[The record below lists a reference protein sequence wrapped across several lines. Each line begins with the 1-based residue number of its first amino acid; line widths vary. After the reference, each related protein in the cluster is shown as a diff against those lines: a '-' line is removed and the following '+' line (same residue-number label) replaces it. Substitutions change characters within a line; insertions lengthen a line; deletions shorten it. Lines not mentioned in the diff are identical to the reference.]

1 MAATHLTM
9 RSFLGLLFLL
19 FVQLTSALKFDLSA
33 VSGKN
38 ERCIRNFVFKDQLVV
53 VTAIVSG
60 NKGDGQVVNMHIK
73 DALGNDHGRPK
84 DIAGETRQAFTSP
97 ADTAFDVCF
106 DNQLTTRHAVAN
118 PYKSIELD
126 VDIGADARDW
136 SSIQV
141 QEKLKPV
148 ETDLRRIEEMVA
160 EIVSEMEYLR
170 AREQKLRDTN
180 ESTNERV
187 KWFAFGTM
195 GMLVGLGAWQ
205 VVYLRAYFSSVVR
218 QNSVNNNDRAPS
230 TAPEHRKNQT
240 NKPPNPHV
248 PNTTSTMTKDFPK
261 VGEKPAPPEMLNSVD
276 PNYRPADP
284 YPGRV
289 EHFTGGRQETGA
301 QKPELGVGEME
312 GITFKVEPLRREGE
326 DVTTMR
332 ARLLYQSR
340 KRGILES
347 DLLLSTFADVY
358 LADMNKEQLQ
368 EYDRFL
374 DENDWDIYYWATQD
388 PPAEGTEAAVST
400 EAGAQ
405 DTPTETWKRT
415 GAKSG
420 EWAQTVG
427 AFKAAYRPVP
437 SRWADSNVL
446 RLLRQHVRDNSAT
459 GFHAAKTKKTGG
471 PGLGRMPNV
480 QMAIGGQQPRQAV
493 NIHVTRLYE
502 LGLAVPHNGEKGWAR
517 YLESTTIAPP
527 AFIPLSSQTP
537 NMAEQLVLRGTL
549 EGHNGWVTCLATSL
563 ENPNMLL
570 SGSRD
575 KTLIIWNL
583 TRDEQAYGY
592 PKRSLEGHSHIV
604 SDCVISSD
612 GAYALSSSWDK
623 SLRLWEL
630 STGETTRTFVGHTN
644 DVLSVSFS
652 ADNRQIVSASRDR
665 SIKLWNTLGDC
676 KFTITDKGHTEW
688 VSCVRFSP
696 NPQNPVIVSAGWD
709 KLVKVW
715 ELASCRLQTDH
726 IGHTGYINA
735 VTISPDGSL
744 CASGGKDGT
753 TMLWDLN
760 ESKHLYS
767 LHAGDEIHALVFSPN
782 RYWLCA
788 ATASSITIFDLEKK
802 SKVDEL
808 KPEYVEKG
816 KKSRDPECVSL
827 AWSADG
833 QTLFAGY
840 TDHKIRAWGVMS
852 RA

>member
-1 MAATHLTM
+1 MGTSQPTM
-9 RSFLGLLFLL
+9 RSILGILFLCL
-19 FVQLTSALKFDLSA
+19 IQISAALKFDLPA

-60 NKGDGQVVNMHIK
+60 QKGDGQKVNMHIK
-73 DALGNDHGRPK
+73 DALGNDHGRPR
-84 DIAGETRQAFTSP
+84 DVVGETRQTFTSSE
-97 ADTAFDVCF
+97 DTAFDVCF
-106 DNQLTTRHAVAN
+106 ENKLEGRSGVAN
-118 PYKSIELD
+118 PYRSIELD

-136 SSIQV
+136 SSIQDH
-141 QEKLKPV
+141 EKLKPL
-148 ETDLRRIEEMVA
+148 ETDLRRIEEMVQ

-195 GMLVGLGAWQ
+195 GMLIGLGVWQ
-205 VVYLRAYFSSVVR
+205 VIYLRAYFSSAIR
-218 QNSVNNNDRAPS
+218 PKDDNGRAPS
-230 TAPEHRKNQT
+230 TAPEHREYQT
-240 NKPPNPHV
+240 NRPPNQYV
-248 PNTTSTMTKDFPK
+248 PNTTSTMTRDFPK
-261 VGEKPAPPEMLNSVD
+261 AGEKSVPPEFVSAVD
-276 PNYRPADP
+276 PNYKPADP
-284 YPGRV
+284 YPGKV

-312 GITFKVEPLRREGE
+312 GITFKVEPLKRSGE
-326 DVTTMR
+326 DVSTIR

-358 LADMNKEQLQ
+358 LSKMNKEQLQ

-388 PPAEGTEAAVST
+388 PPTEGNVAE
-400 EAGAQ
+400 

-427 AFKAAYRPVP
+427 AYKAAYRPVP
-437 SRWADSNVL
+437 SRWADSEVL
-446 RLLRQHVRDNSAT
+446 HLLRQHVQDNSAT
-459 GFHAAKTKKTGG
+459 GFHAAKSKKTGG
-471 PGLGRMPNV
+471 AGLGRMPNV
-480 QMAIGGQQPRQAV
+480 
-493 NIHVTRLYE
+493 
-502 LGLAVPHNGEKGWAR
+502 
-517 YLESTTIAPP
+517 
-527 AFIPLSSQTP
+527 
-537 NMAEQLVLRGTL
+537 QLVLRGTL
-549 EGHNGWVTCLATSL
+549 EGHNGWVTSLATSL

-612 GAYALSSSWDK
+612 GAYALSASWDK

-630 STGETTRTFVGHTN
+630 ATGETTRTFVGHTN

-676 KFTITDKGHTEW
+676 KFTITDKGHTDW

-726 IGHTGYINA
+726 IGHSGYINT

-808 KPEYVEKG
+808 KPEYIEKG
-816 KKSRDPECVSL
+816 KKSREPECVSL

-840 TDHKIRAWGVMS
+840 TDNKIRAWGVMS